1 MNSNLMSKKA
11 ECDQRYAYKSTLERH
26 EAVHVREKILDE
38 QQKPKDSKICV
49 DKNYS
54 CVKCDYTCDS
64 KRKLNT
70 HNIAHSSKNCFT
82 CKNCDFKTVNKFSFS
97 RHQGECVQ
105 SYKYECRDCDSKFHF
120 VNAFKTHANIIHR
133 NLEPYACLYC
143 N

>member
-1 MNSNLMSKKA
+1 MLCVHCDQSFSTKEEFLFHLECHNAIKPYFCT

-64 KRKLNT
+64 KQKLNT

-82 CKNCDFKTVNKFSFS
+82 CKNCNFKTDKKFPFS
-97 RHQGECVQ
+97 RHQGECVP
-105 SYKYECRDCDSKFHF
+105 S
-120 VNAFKTHANIIHR
+120 
-133 NLEPYACLYC
+133 
-143 N
+143 